1 MSLIPFHSDERADCA
16 DHTLFRTVPIGIVI
30 AVETF
35 PEVEKIRI
43 PEFPSLALTPVAG
56 NLNAT

>member
-35 PEVEKIRI
+35 PEVDKNPNSRVSV
-43 PEFPSLALTPVAG
+43 FGVDSCG
-56 NLNAT
+56 G

>member
-1 MSLIPFHSDERADCA
+1 MDDCA
-16 DHTLFRTVPIGIVI
+16 DHTLLRTVSIGIVI

-35 PEVEKIRI
+35 PEVEKTRI